1 MNHPNIWRLW
11 AGAGMLGLAGLS
23 LVVLNGAGR
32 AVQWLPPLNTPT
44 THANTTTVA
53 AVATAL
59 QTYSQTWE
67 KPLFNAQRQP
77 DPPPQHSGANA
88 PVALKGLTLT
98 GVIAS
103 GKVRK
108 AFFKT
113 DDGQQLSAL
122 EQQSLPNGWLVD
134 QIEPLHVSLVQGSEV
149 QILTLQL
156 LKVPHNSPA
165 TSPSPDTFKDHTL

>member
-1 MNHPNIWRLW
+1 M
-11 AGAGMLGLAGLS
+11 
-23 LVVLNGAGR
+23 LNGAGR
-32 AVQWLPPLNTPT
+32 VVRWLPPLNTPAAP
-44 THANTTTVA
+44 ANA
-53 AVATAL
+53 ASTAPVTSTEL

-67 KPLFNAQRQP
+67 KPLFNAQRRP
-77 DPPPQHSGANA
+77 DPPLQHSGEKA

-122 EQQSLPNGWLVD
+122 EHQSLPNGWLVD
-134 QIEPLHVSLVQGSEV
+134 QIEPLHVSLVQGGEV

-156 LKVPHNSPA
+156 LK
-165 TSPSPDTFKDHTL
+165 

>member
-1 MNHPNIWRLW
+1 MV
-11 AGAGMLGLAGLS
+11 GLTV
-23 LVVLNGAGR
+23 VVLNGAGR
-32 AVQWLPPLNTPT
+32 TVQWLPALPPSTAPANIAT
-44 THANTTTVA
+44 TAP
-53 AVATAL
+53 ATSIAL

-67 KPLFNAQRQP
+67 KPLFNAQRRP
-77 DPPPQHSGANA
+77 DPPPQHSREKT

-113 DDGQQLSAL
+113 EDGQQLSAL
-122 EQQSLPNGWLVD
+122 EHQSLPNGWLVD
-134 QIEPLHVSLVQGSEV
+134 QVQPLHVSLIQGSEI

-156 LKVPHNSPA
+156 LKIPQNSPA
-165 TSPSPDTFKDHTL
+165 PSPSSDTFKDRTL